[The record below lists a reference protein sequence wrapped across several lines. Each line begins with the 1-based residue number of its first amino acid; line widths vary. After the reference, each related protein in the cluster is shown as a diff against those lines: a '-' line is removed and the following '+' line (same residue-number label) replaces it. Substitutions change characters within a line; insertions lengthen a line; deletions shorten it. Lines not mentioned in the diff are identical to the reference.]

1 MHFLLE
7 IFGGMRKTSYL
18 CTRQKVNRLFR
29 LVVID
34 LGFKVDCLTDNK
46 EGRETIFD

>member
-1 MHFLLE
+1 MCLLDVNQKSAKVTKFFLE
-7 IFGGMRKTSYL
+7 IFGGMRKTLYL

-34 LGFKVDCLTDNK
+34 LGF
-46 EGRETIFD
+46 